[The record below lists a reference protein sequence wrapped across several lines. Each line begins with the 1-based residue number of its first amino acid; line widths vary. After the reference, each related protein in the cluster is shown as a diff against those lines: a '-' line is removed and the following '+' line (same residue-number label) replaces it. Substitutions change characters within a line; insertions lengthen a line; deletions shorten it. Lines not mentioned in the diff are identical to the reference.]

1 MRFNSAVRYAY
12 GRSDCMVVVKSED
25 GMVNLFPSLRPQI
38 SQAELNAARTERHA
52 LAAKLSAARARA
64 APELAAA
71 VRDRLAEL
79 AMPDAS
85 FEVRVEPRPD
95 GCGPRGADTVEVT
108 VANTGD
114 RPIQIGSHFHFF
126 EVNRALRFERAL
138 AFGMR
143 LNVPAGTAVRFE
155 PGDEKR
161 VTLVEL
167 GGARRV
173 FGLNALT
180 EGGGRDQ
187 ALAKLAAWE
196 RRS

>member
-1 MRFNSAVRYAY
+1 LGEGDIIANQ
-12 GRSDCMVVVKSED
+12 GR
-25 GMVNLFPSLRPQI
+25 R
-38 SQAELNAARTERHA
+38 
-52 LAAKLSAARARA
+52 
-64 APELAAA
+64 
-71 VRDRLAEL
+71 
-79 AMPDAS
+79 
-85 FEVRVEPRPD
+85 
-95 GCGPRGADTVEVT
+95 TVELT

-114 RPIQIGSHFHFF
+114 RPIQVGSHFHFF
-126 EVNRALRFERAL
+126 EVNRALRFDRAQ

-180 EGGGRDQ
+180 DGGARDQ
-187 ALAKLAAWE
+187 ALTRLAAWE
-196 RRS
+196 RLA